1 MAAKDWDMI
10 KDREQQMTLTI
21 RTVDGWLLR
30 VTDHAEEVL
39 LAIGVA
45 KPDRF
50 ARIMQ
55 GDLTHWIKPMH
66 IASITVSDGKG
77 V

>member
-1 MAAKDWDMI
+1 MAAKDWDMM
-10 KDREQQMTLTI
+10 KDKAQQMTLTI

-30 VTDHAEEVL
+30 VTERAENILTAIEV
-39 LAIGVA
+39 V
-45 KPDRF
+45 KPDSF
-50 ARIMQ
+50 VRIMQ